1 MNHPVEVLLYLAIAS
16 FALLPAVYAVAL
28 DASSHYMTTLQVKE
42 SMLTAQATKL
52 TSERN
57 ALDLRHQPKDSER
70 LAKLENELR
79 NYRRR
84 IKQLRSP
91 SVHLSPKRALLF
103 PACAWGISILC
114 GSLSKFSG
122 VPGSL
127 KAILFTA
134 SLAALAPGYYQ
145 LYLTLNTASKAIDE
159 GKPSLN
165 IIIDGPYETQE
176 SKEGKSEFTMEY
188 AVIVQ
193 NDSARTA
200 RSTQIAIETPERGV
214 YFPVLRPK
222 KVLRNG
228 THANIAY
235 TPVFDLKPQEFY
247 KQYVKLAPMA
257 FGSYVFVFTPVC
269 DDWIGDSQTITF
281 LPDRLRERRPRA

>member
-57 ALDLRHQPKDSER
+57 ELDSRHQSKDRER
-70 LAKLENELR
+70 LARLEVELR

-91 SVHLSPKRALLF
+91 SVHLSPKRALLY
-103 PACAWGISILC
+103 PALAWGITILF

-122 VPGSL
+122 ASAQL
-127 KAILFTA
+127 KGVAFIV
-134 SLAALAPGYYQ
+134 SLAALVPGYYQ
-145 LYLTLNTASKAIDE
+145 LYLTLNTASKAIEE

-165 IIIDGPYETQE
+165 IIIEGPYETQE

-200 RSTQIAIETPERGV
+200 RSTQIAIETPDRGI

-228 THANIAY
+228 THSNIAY
-235 TPVFDLKPQEFY
+235 TPGFDLKPQEFY
-247 KQYVKLAPMA
+247 KQFVKLAPMA
-257 FGSYVFVFTPVC
+257 FGNYILVFTPVC

-281 LPDRLRERRPRA
+281 VPDRLRERRSRA